1 MEQLS
6 GVMIIIIIGG
16 GVLTF
21 VMLFIFAK
29 RQIMRFTLR
38 SRRGPHVPVGND
50 AKKTLRK
57 EIERRLDCIQ
67 KIAQEPRLLWA
78 DDKYILRTDQPL
90 PPYYYR
96 MKAVDDVKI
105 LETEIMRSD
114 GSMRHPYDSLRAFL
128 LTTLAATTLN
138 GSGQQ
143 RMIHQFCD
151 MYEHA
156 RHDPNEFDSE
166 EYEAY
171 HRLLLKLIEA
181 AKQLKSLISSRKTSP
196 ARTPKK
202 QTKMH
207 SLLDPARL
215 RPPATTPKMPSN
227 TGLTV
232 GQQSKVNLTL
242 GLQGRDMD
250 TVDIAHNPL
259 HLQPSTERDIIIR
272 NRIKT
277 PTLDDDDDDEINN
290 SGGGD
295 GGLNDAV
302 RIEDV
307 EGEDNEVMSISS
319 VQFQPNSSVV

>member
-50 AKKTLRK
+50 AKKALRK

-67 KIAQEPRLLWA
+67 KIVQEPKLLWM
-78 DDKYILRTDQPL
+78 DDKYILQPEKSL

-96 MKAVDDVKI
+96 MQAVDDIKI
-105 LETEIMRSD
+105 LEQEIFKSD
-114 GSMRHPYDSLRAFL
+114 GSARHPYDSLRAFL
-128 LTTLAATTLN
+128 LTTLSAALN
-138 GSGQQ
+138 VTSQ

-156 RHDPNEFDSE
+156 RHDPNEFGSE
-166 EYEAY
+166 EYESF
-171 HRLLLKLIEA
+171 HCMLLKLIEA
-181 AKQLKSLISSRKTSP
+181 AKQLKSFNSRKNSP

-202 QTKMH
+202 TNKIP
-207 SLLDPARL
+207 SLLDPSRL
-215 RPPATTPKMPSN
+215 KPPPPIMSGRVTTCHLQPS
-227 TGLTV
+227 TVLTP
-232 GQQSKVNLTL
+232 GQHSKVNLTL
-242 GLQGRDMD
+242 GLQGRDLD
-250 TVDIAHNPL
+250 GCEIVTNPL
-259 HLQPSTERDIIIR
+259 HLQTPAERDIIIR

-277 PTLDDDDDDEINN
+277 PTLDDMPVREEEDDTTIDGDDEDI
-290 SGGGD
+290 S
-295 GGLNDAV
+295 V
-302 RIEDV
+302 
-307 EGEDNEVMSISS
+307 SS
-319 VQFQPNSSVV
+319 VQFNDNPSSRV

>member
-50 AKKTLRK
+50 AKKALRK

-67 KIAQEPRLLWA
+67 KIQVEPKLLWN
-78 DDKYILRTDQPL
+78 DDKYILQKDKPL

-96 MKAVDDVKI
+96 MQAVDDIKI
-105 LETEIMRSD
+105 LEREIAKSD
-114 GSMRHPYDSLRAFL
+114 GAVRHAYENLRAFL
-128 LTTLAATTLN
+128 LTTLSSCLN
-138 GSGQQ
+138 GTGQ

-156 RHDPNEFDSE
+156 RHDPNEFGSE

-171 HRLLLKLIEA
+171 YRLLLKLIEA
-181 AKQLKSLISSRKTSP
+181 AKQLKSFNNSRKSSP

-202 QTKMH
+202 STKMP
-207 SLLDPARL
+207 SLLDPSRL
-215 RPPATTPKMPSN
+215 KPPPANAARTVSGGQLSSG
-227 TGLTV
+227 TGEITS
-232 GQQSKVNLTL
+232 GHQSKVNLTL

-250 TVDIAHNPL
+250 GCEIVTNPL
-259 HLQPSTERDIIIR
+259 HLQTPAERDIIIR

-277 PTLDDDDDDEINN
+277 PNLDDIVNDDAEDEDDEINEV
-290 SGGGD
+290 GD
-295 GGLNDAV
+295 DE
-302 RIEDV
+302 I
-307 EGEDNEVMSISS
+307 MSISS
-319 VQFQPNSSVV
+319 VKLNANSNKNV

>member
-50 AKKTLRK
+50 AKKALRK
-57 EIERRLDCIQ
+57 EIERRLDCIP
-67 KIAQEPRLLWA
+67 KIQIERKLLWN
-78 DDKYILRTDQPL
+78 DDKYILQKDKPL

-96 MKAVDDVKI
+96 MQAVDDIKI
-105 LETEIMRSD
+105 LEREIAKSD
-114 GSMRHPYDSLRAFL
+114 GAVRHAHENLRAFL
-128 LTTLAATTLN
+128 LTTLSSCLN
-138 GSGQQ
+138 GTGQ

-156 RHDPNEFDSE
+156 RHDPNEFGSE

-181 AKQLKSLISSRKTSP
+181 AKQLKSFNNSRKSSP

-202 QTKMH
+202 SSKIP
-207 SLLDPARL
+207 SLLDPSRL
-215 RPPATTPKMPSN
+215 KPPPATVTR
-227 TGLTV
+227 TV
-232 GQQSKVNLTL
+232 GGGQLSSGPGEVPAGHHSKVNLTL

-250 TVDIAHNPL
+250 GCEIVTNPL
-259 HLQPSTERDIIIR
+259 HLQTPAERDIIIR

-277 PTLDDDDDDEINN
+277 PNLDDIVNDDAEEDDDEINEV
-290 SGGGD
+290 GD
-295 GGLNDAV
+295 DE
-302 RIEDV
+302 I
-307 EGEDNEVMSISS
+307 MSISS
-319 VQFQPNSSVV
+319 VKLNANSNKNV